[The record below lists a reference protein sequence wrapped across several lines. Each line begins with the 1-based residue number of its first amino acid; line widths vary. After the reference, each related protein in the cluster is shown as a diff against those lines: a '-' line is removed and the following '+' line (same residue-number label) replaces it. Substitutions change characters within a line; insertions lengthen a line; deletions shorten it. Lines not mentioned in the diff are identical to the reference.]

1 VRDLDATTLQIR
13 LAIQRLI
20 ERSLRL
26 APAKA
31 RTVAAMLEAAN
42 DMRGSKR
49 PSGYQIDGA
58 VRLLQILET
67 LRGAMLTD
75 EPGLGNRW
83 TSPFNER

>member
-1 VRDLDATTLQIR
+1 
-13 LAIQRLI
+13 
-20 ERSLRL
+20 
-26 APAKA
+26 
-31 RTVAAMLEAAN
+31 MLEAAN